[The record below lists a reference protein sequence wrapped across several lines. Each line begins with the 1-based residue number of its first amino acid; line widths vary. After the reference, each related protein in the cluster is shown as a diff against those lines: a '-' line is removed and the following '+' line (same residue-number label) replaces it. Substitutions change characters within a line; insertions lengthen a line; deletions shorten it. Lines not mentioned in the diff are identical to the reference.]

1 MNITIVIPT
10 FNEVDCVDKLLKEL
24 KQKIFDVKKELNFDI
39 LFIDNCSTDGT
50 QSKLKKIALENKFVK
65 VIINRRNFGPF
76 RSPFYGLMQVQ
87 SDAAIIIPAD
97 FQIPIEEIL
106 NLLNKYKEGYDV
118 VLFKRS
124 FNKENYLIKGL
135 RNIFYKISN
144 IFADKKLIENATGDG
159 IYSIQSLKILKEFY
173 DPYPFTRS
181 LILEAGLNISYIEY
195 EHQKRTKGKSGYNFI
210 SLIEAGLM
218 GFVKHSRYFIRILI
232 LFGFILSLLSI
243 LIAISFLFYKLFYWD
258 QFELGLAP
266 IIIGLFGFNAFILF
280 ITGIIGEYLITI
292 LDYSRKFP
300 LVIEKE
306 RYNFKKKL

>member
-10 FNEVDCVDKLLKEL
+10 FNEVNYVDKILKEL
-24 KQKIFDVKKELNFDI
+24 KQKIFDVKKKVNFDI

-50 QSKLKKIALENKFVK
+50 QSKLKKIAFENKFVK

-76 RSPFYGLMQVQ
+76 RSPFHGLMQVQ

-97 FQIPIEEIL
+97 FQIPIEKIL
-106 NLLNKYKEGYDV
+106 NLLDKFQEGYDV

-124 FNKENYLIKGL
+124 LNKENFLITNL
-135 RNIFYKISN
+135 RNFFYKISN

-159 IYSIQSLKILKEFY
+159 IYSLQSLKILKEFY

-181 LILEAGLNISYIEY
+181 LILEAGLNVSFIEY
-195 EHQKRTKGKSGYNFI
+195 EHQKRIKGKSGYNFI
-210 SLIEAGLM
+210 SLLEAGLM
-218 GFVKHSRYFIRILI
+218 GFVKHSKYFIRIMILLGFVISLI
-232 LFGFILSLLSI
+232 SI
-243 LIAISFLFYKLFYWD
+243 LIAIAFLFYKILYWD
-258 QFELGLAP
+258 KFELGMAP

-280 ITGIIGEYLITI
+280 IIGIIGEYLIAV

-306 RYNFKKKL
+306 RYNFKD